1 MKVATWSVAV
11 ITLLV
16 GLVGAIGYVLPQNHV
31 AARDALVSAQPAV
44 LFDLI
49 VDVSKYPQWRPDVTR
64 VDILAR
70 APLKWRQYVGS
81 DVITFEVVESRSPE
95 RLRVRI
101 ADPDLPFGGTWTYDL
116 APQGSGTRLRI
127 TEHGEVYNPIFRFV
141 SRFVMGHTSTIDGF
155 VGVLQRRVTGPARR
169 RRSAALRKATA
180 ITAEQLPASS

>member
-1 MKVATWSVAV
+1 MGNNSRTVVKVATWSVAV

-70 APLKWRQYVGS
+70 APLKCASMSGVTS
-81 DVITFEVVESRSPE
+81 SRSKWW
-95 RLRVRI
+95 R
-101 ADPDLPFGGTWTYDL
+101 AGLPSVCVY
-116 APQGSGTRLRI
+116 GSRTR
-127 TEHGEVYNPIFRFV
+127 TC
-141 SRFVMGHTSTIDGF
+141 
-155 VGVLQRRVTGPARR
+155 
-169 RRSAALRKATA
+169 RSAAPGPT
-180 ITAEQLPASS
+180 ISLPKDPAPVFGSPNMARSTTRSFVSYPDS